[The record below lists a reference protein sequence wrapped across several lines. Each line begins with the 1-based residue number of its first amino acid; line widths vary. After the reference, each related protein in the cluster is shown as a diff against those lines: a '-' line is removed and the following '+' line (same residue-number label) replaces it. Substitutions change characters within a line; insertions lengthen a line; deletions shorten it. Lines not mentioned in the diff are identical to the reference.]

1 MEVISRSQLRGRV
14 QTVLGLISPEDLGI
28 TLPHEHLMIDARV
41 YYREPELTSEMPLAK
56 RPISLEILNWVRHH
70 QLNSIDN
77 LILDDEQ
84 EAIEEAMLFKLE
96 GGSTIVD
103 CSNRNH
109 KRDPRALVR
118 IAKATGLNVI
128 MGSGYY
134 VSPAHGA
141 EMDTKTEDEILH
153 EFVQDITEGVDG
165 DQPPIIV
172 PL

>member
-1 MEVISRSQLRGRV
+1 METVSRNQLQGNV

-28 TLPHEHLMIDARV
+28 TLAHEHFMVDASI
-41 YYREPELTSEMPLAK
+41 YYREPELISDMPLA
-56 RPISLEILNWVRHH
+56 RQPISLETLNWVRHH

-109 KRDPRALVR
+109 KRDPRALAR

-128 MGSGYY
+128 MG
-134 VSPAHGA
+134 
-141 EMDTKTEDEILH
+141 
-153 EFVQDITEGVDG
+153 F
-165 DQPPIIV
+165 
-172 PL
+172 